1 MAHPYSVREIAR
13 QAGVSDATVD
23 RVLHDRPGVR
33 QSTVGQVRQA
43 IKDLEAQRLQLEL
56 TGRRFMVDVVA
67 DAPARFT
74 SSVKHALEA
83 VLPLMRPAVFR
94 ARFHLHEQWNADDCV
109 AELDRIAKRGS
120 HGVILKAPDV
130 PSITAAV
137 DRLAQEGIPVVT
149 LVTDLPASHR
159 AAYVGM
165 DNRSAGATAA
175 YLIHQWMGT
184 APGTVAVT
192 VSNDF
197 FRGEEER
204 EMGFRA
210 AMRAMDPGRTVLY
223 LPASDGL
230 DQTARR
236 LVGDA
241 LAAQEDLRAV
251 YSIGGGNA
259 GSQRSLRGRRTKA
272 GRVHRPRPRPGQR
285 RSPARGNNECRA
297 APRSSAGHPAMLPH
311 HHARPRC
318 PGRRRRRR
326 AVKDRRHH
334 TVQHSIGILSQT

>member
-1 MAHPYSVREIAR
+1 MTHPFSVREIAR

-33 QSTVGQVRQA
+33 QSTAGQVRQA
-43 IKDLEAQRLQLEL
+43 IKDLEAQRRQLEL
-56 TGRRFMVDVVA
+56 TGRRFMIDVVA

-74 SSVKHALEA
+74 SSVKQALES

-94 ARFHLHEQWNADDCV
+94 ARFHLHEQWTADECV

-130 PSITAAV
+130 PSVTAAV
-137 DRLAQEGIPVVT
+137 DRLAQSGIPVVT

-175 YLIHQWMGT
+175 YLIHQWLG
-184 APGTVAVT
+184 AAAGTVAVT

-210 AMRAMDPGRTVLY
+210 AMRAMDAGRDVLY
-223 LPASDGL
+223 LPGSDGL
-230 DQTARR
+230 DQTTR
-236 LVGDA
+236 LLIGDA
-241 LAAQEDLRAV
+241 LATHGDLRAV

-259 GSQRSLRGRRTKA
+259 GISQAFETA
-272 GRVHRPRPRPGQR
+272 GRQPDVFIGHDLVPDNVALLREGRMSAVLHHDLKQDIQRCCRIIMHAHGALADGDAGEPSKIDVITPFNVPPGF
-285 RSPARGNNECRA
+285 
-297 APRSSAGHPAMLPH
+297 
-311 HHARPRC
+311 
-318 PGRRRRRR
+318 
-326 AVKDRRHH
+326 
-334 TVQHSIGILSQT
+334 

>member
-94 ARFHLHEQWNADDCV
+94 ARFHLHEQWNAEDCV
-109 AELDRIAKRGS
+109 AELDKIAQRGS
-120 HGVILKAPDV
+120 HGVVLKAPDV

-137 DRLAQEGIPVVT
+137 DRLAQSGIPVVT

-210 AMRAMDPGRTVLY
+210 AMRSMDPGRRVLY

-230 DQTARR
+230 DQTTR
-236 LVGDA
+236 LLLGDA
-241 LAAQEDLRAV
+241 LAAHEDLRAV

-259 GSQRSLRGRRTKA
+259 GISEAFEAARRKPDVFIGHDLVPDNVALLREGRMSAVLHHDLQQDIQRCCRLIMHAHGALA
-272 GRVHRPRPRPGQR
+272 GGDPGEP
-285 RSPARGNNECRA
+285 SKIDIITPFNI
-297 APRSSAGHPAMLPH
+297 P
-311 HHARPRC
+311 
-318 PGRRRRRR
+318 PGF
-326 AVKDRRHH
+326 
-334 TVQHSIGILSQT
+334 

>member
-1 MAHPYSVREIAR
+1 VTHPFSVREIAR

-43 IKDLEAQRLQLEL
+43 IKDLEAQRLQVEL
-56 TGRRFMVDVVA
+56 TGRRFMIDVVA

-74 SSVKHALEA
+74 TSVKRALES

-94 ARFHLHEQWNADDCV
+94 ARFHLHEQWNSDECV
-109 AELDRIAKRGS
+109 AELDAIAKRGS

-137 DRLAQEGIPVVT
+137 DRLAKAGIPVVT

-175 YLIHQWMGT
+175 YLIHQWLGT

-210 AMRAMDPGRTVLY
+210 AIRAMDPGRNVIY
-223 LPASDGL
+223 LPGSDGL
-230 DQTARR
+230 DQTTR
-236 LVGDA
+236 LLIGDT
-241 LAAQEDLRAV
+241 LAAHHDLLAV

-259 GSQRSLRGRRTKA
+259 GINEAFEAVGRKPEVFIGHDLVPDNVTLLREGRMSAVLHHDLKQDIQRCC
-272 GRVHRPRPRPGQR
+272 RVIMHAHGALADGDTGEPSKIDVITPF
-285 RSPARGNNECRA
+285 NI
-297 APRSSAGHPAMLPH
+297 PH
-311 HHARPRC
+311 
-318 PGRRRRRR
+318 GF
-326 AVKDRRHH
+326 
-334 TVQHSIGILSQT
+334 

>member
-1 MAHPYSVREIAR
+1 VAHPYSVREIAR

-43 IKDLEAQRLQLEL
+43 IKDLDAQRIQLEL
-56 TGRRFMVDVVA
+56 TGRRFMIDVVA

-74 SSVKHALEA
+74 SSVKRALES

-94 ARFHLHEQWNADDCV
+94 ARFHLHEQWNAGECV
-109 AELDRIAKRGS
+109 TELDRIAQRGS

-130 PSITAAV
+130 PEITAAV
-137 DRLAQEGIPVVT
+137 DRLAQSGIPVVT
-149 LVTDLPASHR
+149 LVTDLSASRR

-165 DNRSAGATAA
+165 DNRSAGATSA
-175 YLIHQWMGT
+175 YLIHQWLGT

-204 EMGFRA
+204 EMGFRS
-210 AMRAMDPGRTVLY
+210 AMRAMDPGRNVLY
-223 LPASDGL
+223 LPGSDGL
-230 DQTARR
+230 DKTTR
-236 LVGDA
+236 LLMADA
-241 LAAQEDLRAV
+241 LAAHRDLRAV

-259 GSQRSLRGRRTKA
+259 GINEAFDAAGRRPTVFIGHDLVPDNVTLLRA
-272 GRVHRPRPRPGQR
+272 GKMSAVLHHNLKQDIQR
-285 RSPARGNNECRA
+285 CCRIIMQA
-297 APRSSAGHPAMLPH
+297 HGALADGDAGEPSKIDVITPFNI
-311 HHARPRC
+311 PN
-318 PGRRRRRR
+318 GF
-326 AVKDRRHH
+326 
-334 TVQHSIGILSQT
+334 

>member
-23 RVLHDRPGVR
+23 RVLHGRPGVR

-43 IKDLEAQRLQLEL
+43 IRDLEAQRLQLEL
-56 TGRRFMVDVVA
+56 TGRRFMIDVVA

-74 SSVKHALEA
+74 SSVKHALES
-83 VLPLMRPAVFR
+83 VLPLLRPAVFR
-94 ARFHLHEQWNADDCV
+94 ARFHLHEQWNADECV

-120 HGVILKAPDV
+120 HGVVLKAPDV
-130 PSITAAV
+130 PSVTAAV
-137 DRLAQEGIPVVT
+137 DRLAEAGIPVVT
-149 LVTDLPASHR
+149 LVTDIPASR
-159 AAYVGM
+159 RVAYVGM

-184 APGTVAVT
+184 SPGTVAVT

-210 AMRAMDPGRTVLY
+210 GMRTMDPGRAVVY
-223 LPASDGL
+223 LPGSDGL
-230 DQTARR
+230 DQTTR
-236 LVGDA
+236 LLIGEA
-241 LAAQEDLRAV
+241 LAAHPGLRAV

-259 GSQRSLRGRRTKA
+259 GIKVAFEAA
-272 GRVHRPRPRPGQR
+272 GRKPEVFIGHDLGPDNVALLREGTMSAVLHHDLQQDIQR
-285 RSPARGNNECRA
+285 CCRIIMHA
-297 APRSSAGHPAMLPH
+297 HGALPDANAGDASKIDIITPFNIPH
-311 HHARPRC
+311 
-318 PGRRRRRR
+318 GF
-326 AVKDRRHH
+326 
-334 TVQHSIGILSQT
+334 